1 MFRADIGEGYE
12 VFVRKGE
19 GNFLGQIC
27 RVVEICDGEVI
38 VRSTSGEVA
47 TVPNEV
53 VFAIIDGDEGILAHY
68 PE

>member
-19 GNFLGQIC
+19 GHFLGQIC
-27 RVVEICDGEVI
+27 RVEEILDGEVI